1 MFKEL
6 PEDYIVL
13 PQVNLA
19 SIINKKENSKYR
31 TELFRDVD
39 FAIFSKDFQ
48 KLYLLIEINEKGKIN
63 IKYWFL
69 FVFHYIIIVIFI

>member
-63 IKYWFL
+63 IKY
-69 FVFHYIIIVIFI
+69 